1 MKAFARL
8 LDRLVLAPS
17 RNGKLTL
24 LVDYFRN
31 TPDPDRGYALAALTD
46 GEFAALA
53 SEARNSHTR
62 TQDALAA
69 VNNQL
74 RSVMARTDHNGHVK
88 EN

>member
-1 MKAFARL
+1 MTDDPRRAA
-8 LDRLVLAPS
+8 LD
-17 RNGKLTL
+17 
-24 LVDYFRN
+24 Y
-31 TPDPDRGYALAALTD
+31 LAALTD

-74 RSVMARTDHNGHVK
+74 RSAMTRTDHNGHIVK
-88 EN
+88 ES

>member
-1 MKAFARL
+1 MTDDPRRAA
-8 LDRLVLAPS
+8 LD
-17 RNGKLTL
+17 
-24 LVDYFRN
+24 Y
-31 TPDPDRGYALAALTD
+31 LAALTD

-74 RSVMARTDHNGHVK
+74 RSVMARTDHNGHIVK
-88 EN
+88 ES

>member
-1 MKAFARL
+1 MTDDPRRAA
-8 LDRLVLAPS
+8 LD
-17 RNGKLTL
+17 
-24 LVDYFRN
+24 Y
-31 TPDPDRGYALAALTD
+31 LAALTD

-74 RSVMARTDHNGHVK
+74 RSVMARTDHNGHIDK
-88 EN
+88 ES